1 MKIYQYTYLICG
13 LLLCIAN
20 FTDCEDNDICKVHE
34 TTLTCNSVP
43 RNFPETIE
51 HVYIADLDLENEELE
66 FDSQQWA
73 NVTTLDIQSDVGVEF
88 RNRNK
93 PIFKN
98 LTNLKTLGIHAV
110 GLGQLDQETFVGLPK
125 LQTLDLSYSIGLPIQ
140 QVKNSFVL
148 STALENLQNLDISSI
163 ESNPP
168 IVFDELM
175 LDILSRR
182 RIKSLNISGL
192 AVAKIVMDIDNVR
205 SICSSIHTLNLSKCL
220 YAADRL
226 DIQHTNHSIWTE
238 PVPCTSLKTVDLS
251 HSYMTGVHI
260 FRTIMNDADEEI
272 DIAFDLSPVPSL
284 ETAIADN
291 LNFRHPIQPF
301 ILTVQGKRFNCTK
314 CNFSNLRKF
323 YARGNHIK
331 WMNASC
337 IGCGTSRITVLD
349 FSSNGLEY
357 LSPGFLRD
365 VITLEEINLG
375 DNQLHVM
382 EAYRE
387 FEDVFA
393 TFSKLRKLSLYKND
407 LQSLPKYIF
416 KNNIKLEYLD
426 LSRNS
431 LMTLS
436 FSLRNLKNLRYLD
449 LSHNKISLLNDI
461 DFEQFSQFV
470 QERFEDYNNSFS
482 LEIGS
487 NSFRCTCD
495 GYRFINWIYVYLT
508 PKLGWNKQFTC
519 VKDNDVIEVDHNAV
533 TESQYQCHRT
543 VSMIA
548 TSALSVCLL
557 VAITITSIVLVV
569 FLRRRRRLQ
578 RREEFVYKLKNDR
591 AHHKYLCHIIYCSKD
606 DILVQENIKIALY
619 SAFNQLTGLNDNNLV
634 SAGFRGYRLGHD
646 VYCEAE
652 ATIRLSYFV
661 VYLVSTNSCCCIRCR
676 RELQLAN
683 NGHKTIAVIKLEEVQ
698 QDDIPPLL
706 SNLMT
711 SAVTASFVRAW
722 RDVHMKPTA
731 IQFCKAVL
739 DKTIANLDI

>member
-1 MKIYQYTYLICG
+1 MKIYEYTYLMCG

-20 FTDCEDNDICKVHE
+20 FADCEDDDICKVHE
-34 TTLTCNSVP
+34 TTLTCKSVP
-43 RNFPETIE
+43 RNIPETIE

-66 FDSQQWA
+66 FDPQQWA

-110 GLGQLDQETFVGLPK
+110 ELDQLDQETFVGLPK
-125 LQTLDLSYSIGLPIQ
+125 LQTLDLSYSVGLSFQ

-148 STALENLQNLDISSI
+148 STALENLQNLDISFIDVSA
-163 ESNPP
+163 P
-168 IVFDELM
+168 IIFDKLM

-182 RIKSLNISGL
+182 RIKSVNISGL
-192 AVAKIVMDIDNVR
+192 AVAKVDTDIDNFR
-205 SICSSIHTLNLSKCL
+205 SICSSIHTLNLSNVV

-226 DIQHTNHSIWTE
+226 VVHHANHSIWKYPT
-238 PVPCTSLKTVDLS
+238 CSSLKTVDFS
-251 HSYMTGVHI
+251 
-260 FRTIMNDADEEI
+260 RTYLMDVTLIWKIKNDADEEI
-272 DIAFDLSPVPSL
+272 ELDLDLSGVPSI
-284 ETAIADN
+284 ETLFADN
-291 LNFRHPIQPF
+291 LNFRVSYQPF
-301 ILTVQGKRFNCTK
+301 ILTVQGKRVNCTK

-331 WMNASC
+331 WLNASC
-337 IGCGTSRITVLD
+337 IGCGTSIVTVLD
-349 FSSNGLEY
+349 ISSNGLEY
-357 LSPGFLRD
+357 LSPGFLRE

-407 LQSLPKYIF
+407 LRSLPKYIF

-436 FSLRNLKNLRYLD
+436 VSLRDLKNLRYLD
-449 LSHNKISLLNDI
+449 LSHNKISLLSDV

-470 QERFEDYNNSFS
+470 QERFEDYNNSFR
-482 LEIGS
+482 LDIGGNHFS
-487 NSFRCTCD
+487 CTCD

-508 PKLGWNKQFTC
+508 PKLGWNKRFTC
-519 VKDNDVIEVDHNAV
+519 VKNNDVIEVDHNAV

-548 TSALSVCLL
+548 TSVLSVCLL

-578 RREEFVYKLKNDR
+578 RRKEFVDKFINDR

-606 DILVQENIKIALY
+606 DIFVQEYVKLALY
-619 SAFNQLTGLNDNNLV
+619 PALNQLMGLNDNKLI
-634 SAGFRGYRLGHD
+634 SAGFRGYRFGHD

-652 ATIRLSYFV
+652 ATIRLSSLA
-661 VYLVSTNSCCCIRCR
+661 VYLVSTNSCSCIRCR

-683 NGHKTIAVIKLEEVQ
+683 NGHKTIAVIKLEEIQ

-711 SAVTASFVRAW
+711 SAVTASFVRAG
-722 RDVHMKPTA
+722 RDVHMKPNA
-731 IQFCKAVL
+731 IQFCKAIL
-739 DKTIANLDI
+739 DKAIAILDI